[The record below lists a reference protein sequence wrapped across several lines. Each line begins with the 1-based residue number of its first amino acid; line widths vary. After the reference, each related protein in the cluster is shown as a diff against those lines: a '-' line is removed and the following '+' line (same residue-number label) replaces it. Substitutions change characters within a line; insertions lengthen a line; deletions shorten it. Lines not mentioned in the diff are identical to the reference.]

1 MFYFDFSFIS
11 GFMLGF
17 EIVSSNDLVEAT
29 TSSDYLVIDLFIVR
43 FLITYT
49 KE

>member
-17 EIVSSNDLVEAT
+17 ELVSSKDLVEGEGL
-29 TSSDYLVIDLFIVR
+29 SEYLVIDLFIVR